1 MTSGCVHVDVRAT
14 PTPPSSSRT
23 AFALFVAH
31 RVGRHVVPVEV
42 GAGEGRVG
50 QELVERLVPAGLPES
65 LLLDVERREEGVDA
79 AGARGHLDGELLA
92 GLELRQGLPLDLH
105 AGQGLELGDVL
116 LEHLDPG
123 VLGEDQ
129 VELLALEA
137 LPVEALGAGGGEDE
151 RPGGGARDGG
161 GGAGAEHRPARE
173 RRRGE

>member
-31 RVGRHVVPVEV
+31 WVGRHVVPVEV
-42 GAGEGRVG
+42 GAGEGRVA

-65 LLLDVERREEGVDA
+65 FLLDVERREEGVDP
-79 AGARGHLDGELLA
+79 AGARGHLDGELLP
-92 GLELRQGLPLDLH
+92 GLELGQGLPLYLH
-105 AGQGLELGDVL
+105 ARQRLELGDVL

-161 GGAGAEHRPARE
+161 GAGAEHRPTRE
-173 RRRGE
+173 RRRGG